1 MKCAI
6 EHDLAAYDQRQSCA
20 EQAEAKSEFLLD
32 QFYKMEID
40 DLIWQLE
47 QFSRAYSSSNIG
59 GTAVSRQK
67 VKQLVH
73 KIEEALQEIAEI
85 MAS

>member
-1 MKCAI
+1 MSKCAI
-6 EHDLAAYDQRQSCA
+6 EHDLDIYDQRALCV
-20 EQAEAKSEFLLD
+20 EKIEAKTDWLLD
-32 QFYKMEID
+32 QFYKMEIS

-47 QFSRAYSSSNIG
+47 QCNID

-73 KIEEALQEIAEI
+73 KIEEALKEIAEI

>member
-6 EHDLAAYDQRQSCA
+6 EHDLAVYDQRQSCA
-20 EQAEAKSEFLLD
+20 GQAEAKTEWLLD

-47 QFSRAYSSSNIG
+47 QCNIT
-59 GTAVSRQK
+59 GTAVSRQQ

-73 KIEEALQEIAEI
+73 KIEEALKEIAEI

>member
-20 EQAEAKSEFLLD
+20 ENAEEKSEFLLD

-47 QFSRAYSSSNIG
+47 QCNIT

-73 KIEEALQEIAEI
+73 KIEEALKEIAEI

>member
-6 EHDLAAYDQRQSCA
+6 EHDLDAYDARASCA

-47 QFSRAYSSSNIG
+47 QCNIG
-59 GTAVSRQK
+59 GTSVSRQK

-73 KIEEALQEIAEI
+73 KIEEALQEIAEV

>member
-1 MKCAI
+1 MNKCAI

-20 EQAEAKSEFLLD
+20 EQAEAKSAWLLD
-32 QFYKMEID
+32 QFYKMDID

-47 QFSRAYSSSNIG
+47 QCNQG

-67 VKQLVH
+67 VKQLVN
-73 KIEEALQEIAEI
+73 KIEESLKEIAEI
-85 MAS
+85 MSS

>member
-6 EHDLAAYDQRQSCA
+6 EHDLDAYDQRSSCA
-20 EQAEAKSEFLLD
+20 EKAEAKTEWLLD
-32 QFYKMEID
+32 RFYKMEID

-47 QFSRAYSSSNIG
+47 QCNIS

-67 VKQLVH
+67 IKQLVH
-73 KIEEALQEIAEI
+73 KIEEALKEISEI

>member
-20 EQAEAKSEFLLD
+20 EQAEEKSEFLLD

-47 QFSRAYSSSNIG
+47 QCIVT
-59 GTAVSRQK
+59 GTEVSREEI
-67 VKQLVH
+67 KQLIK
-73 KIEEALQEIAEI
+73 KIEESLKEIAEI

>member
-20 EQAEAKSEFLLD
+20 EQAEAKTEWLLD
-32 QFYKMEID
+32 QFYKIEID

-47 QFSRAYSSSNIG
+47 RCNIG

-73 KIEEALQEIAEI
+73 KIEEALKEIAEI